1 MKKHLFIVVPVLFL
15 SISLGNAQSDSTKN
29 LICDIGERAPVAS
42 VLKVKV
48 GDVAPDFKLPSITG
62 KEISLSDFRDKNNVV
77 ISFVPAA
84 WTSVC
89 SAQWPRYG
97 GLQEALK
104 TYDALLLGISVDN
117 KPTLSAWV
125 KTIGNVWF
133 IVVSDF
139 WPHGA
144 VAEKFGVLRSDGM
157 AERAI
162 FIIDKKG
169 IIQYARVHKITEVPE
184 PSEIV
189 TVLERLN
196 KKKLLITI
204 GN

>member
-1 MKKHLFIVVPVLFL
+1 VTLSQYRGKK
-15 SISLGNAQSDSTKN
+15 
-29 LICDIGERAPVAS
+29 
-42 VLKVKV
+42 
-48 GDVAPDFKLPSITG
+48 
-62 KEISLSDFRDKNNVV
+62 NVV

-104 TYDALLLGISVDN
+104 TYDAVLLGISVDN
-117 KPTLSAWV
+117 KPALSAWV
-125 KTIGNVWF
+125 QTIGNVWF
-133 IVVSDF
+133 IVLSDF

-144 VAEKFGVLRSDGM
+144 VADKYGVLRSDGI

-162 FIIDKKG
+162 FIIDKNG
-169 IIQYARVHKITEVPE
+169 VIQYARVHKITEMAE

-189 TVLERLN
+189 SVLERIS
-196 KKKLLITI
+196 KK
-204 GN
+204 

>member
-1 MKKHLFIVVPVLFL
+1 MKKTFIIFVLTLAVFAYIFKAKAERL
-15 SISLGNAQSDSTKN
+15 SAKN
-29 LICDIGERAPVAS
+29 LICDLGERPQIAS
-42 VLKVKV
+42 TLKLKE
-48 GDVAPDFKLPSITG
+48 GDKAPDFTLPSISAEPVTLSQYRG
-62 KEISLSDFRDKNNVV
+62 KKNVV

-104 TYDALLLGISVDN
+104 TYDAVLLGISVDN
-117 KPTLSAWV
+117 KPALSAWV
-125 KTIGNVWF
+125 QTIGNVWF
-133 IVVSDF
+133 IVLSDF

-144 VAEKFGVLRSDGM
+144 VADKYGVLRSDGI

-162 FIIDKKG
+162 FIIDKNG
-169 IIQYARVHKITEVPE
+169 VIQYARVHKITEMAE

-189 TVLERLN
+189 SVLERIS
-196 KKKLLITI
+196 KK
-204 GN
+204 